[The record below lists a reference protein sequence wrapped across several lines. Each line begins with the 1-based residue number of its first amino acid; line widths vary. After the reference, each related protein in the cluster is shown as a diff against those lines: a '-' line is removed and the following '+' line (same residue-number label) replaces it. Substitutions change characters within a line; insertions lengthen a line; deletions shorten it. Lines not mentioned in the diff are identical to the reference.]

1 MARWRDNMN
10 ILICGYGVV
19 GKVHA
24 LYLGC
29 EGRNIAIY
37 DPAHDMYKERLMNPD
52 AVIVCVSTPPREDGS
67 CDINNVY
74 DCICDVDDRVPI
86 LIRSTISLEGWRF
99 LNKEF
104 PSKSISFAPEYLRA
118 DSAMADFV
126 NQKDIYIGNIADPD
140 ATTFWRRVF
149 GNKFNLHWERPEELI
164 LAKYTRNSF
173 LALKVAFFNQLY
185 DLCQEANV
193 SYEGVRKLVAEDDRI
208 GDSHTF
214 VTHERGFGGH
224 CFPKDTSA
232 FVSTGQKFGVD
243 LSILNEAIAY
253 NDKVRKV

>member
-1 MARWRDNMN
+1 MN
-10 ILICGYGVV
+10 ILICGYGFV

-29 EGRNIAIY
+29 EGRNISIY

-52 AVIVCVSTPPREDGS
+52 AVIVCVSTPMADDFS
-67 CDINNVY
+67 CDMSNVF
-74 DCICDVDDRVPI
+74 DCIENAPADAPI
-86 LIRSTISLEGWRF
+86 LIRSTISLEGWRKI
-99 LNKEF
+99 KELY
-104 PSKSISFAPEYLRA
+104 PTRNISFSPEYLRA
-118 DSAMADFV
+118 EHAMEDFV
-126 NQKDIYIGNIADPD
+126 NQKDIYIGNIADPN

-193 SYEGVRKLVAEDDRI
+193 SYGVVRSLVVKDDRI

-214 VTHERGFGGH
+214 VTNERGFGGH
-224 CFPKDTSA
+224 CLPKDTAA
-232 FVSTGQKFGVD
+232 FKRTGDFFGVN

-253 NDKVRKV
+253 NNKVRK